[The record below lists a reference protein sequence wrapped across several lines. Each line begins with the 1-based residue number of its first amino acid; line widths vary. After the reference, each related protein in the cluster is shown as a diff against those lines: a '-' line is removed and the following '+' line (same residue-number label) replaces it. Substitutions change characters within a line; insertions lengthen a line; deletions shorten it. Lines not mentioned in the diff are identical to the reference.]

1 MLLLEV
7 VVVFVVETVVA
18 VAVGVDELVA
28 ASASASGEVVDE
40 GSLGVFGAGAACC
53 ESCDTVEVIA
63 IAESV
68 SSASC
73 LAALAPSS
81 LVAATVDDD
90 GLLDVFLSCFFL
102 FRFFLFL
109 LGVEEEEAVGLVE
122 ESAVVVSFLRCS
134 NRWLRSICARRPGR
148 R

>member
-28 ASASASGEVVDE
+28 ASASGEVVDE
-40 GSLGVFGAGAACC
+40 VSLGVFGAGAACC